1 MRLTLARA
9 LFVCAT
15 LSLPSVA
22 ALAQHSFSPVGES
35 TLTLNTALTN
45 TLEDNP
51 GLIALGHELE
61 AQQGRIQQAGLA
73 PNPEFEL
80 EIENALGTGDF
91 SGLGSTQTTLSLAFA
106 LERGKREGRVDAA
119 RAGLA
124 TLRVDAEIA
133 RLNAAAET
141 ARRYLASLAYQA
153 RLVRTNEAVELARDT
168 VQAVKKR
175 VRASKAPKAEL
186 ARAEAQLAR
195 VMLERENIDHE
206 LLSANRRLA
215 AQWGS
220 AKPEFTR
227 VAGDIYELPETASF
241 ESLKTQLEQSPDL
254 TRFLSEQRLREAEL
268 RLAQA
273 RAKPNWQVT
282 AGVRRH
288 ERENDQSLVAGITI
302 PLGFNNRNQGRI
314 AETQAALARTG
325 ADHKVARLRIET
337 ELFVLY
343 QEALHSLHRANTVRE
358 QIIPRAEAAL
368 AETRRAYNLGR
379 YGYFEWQVAQAE
391 LLRARNDFVEASAD
405 AHRNV
410 IEIERLTGLPVA
422 QPNLKP

>member
-1 MRLTLARA
+1 MRLTHART

-15 LSLPSVA
+15 LALPA
-22 ALAQHSFSPVGES
+22 TTALAQNSSGSVTES
-35 TLTLNTALTN
+35 ALTLNTALSK
-45 TLEDNP
+45 TLEQSP
-51 GLIALGHELE
+51 QLIALGHDLD

-73 PNPEFEL
+73 PNPELDLYVED
-80 EIENALGTGDF
+80 ALGTGDF
-91 SGLGSTQTTLSLAFA
+91 SGLGSSQTTLSLAFA
-106 LERGKREGRVDAA
+106 LERGKRQRRVDAA

-141 ARRYLASLAYQA
+141 ARRFLSSLAYQA
-153 RLVRTNEAVELARDT
+153 RLVRTSEAVELARDT

-175 VRASKAPKAEL
+175 VRAGKAPKAEL

-195 VMLERENIDHE
+195 VMLEREDIDHE

-220 AKPEFTR
+220 AEPEFTR

-241 ESLKTQLEQSPDL
+241 ESLKAQLEQSPDL

-273 RAKPNWQVT
+273 RARPNWRVT

-314 AETQAALARTG
+314 AETRAALARSG
-325 ADHKVARLRIET
+325 VDQKIARLRIET

-391 LLRARNDFVEASAD
+391 LLQARNDFVQASAD

-422 QPNLKP
+422 QSNLKP